1 MVKGTLI
8 MRYSK
13 YLEQA
18 STFKIQIQILSALE
32 KWLCCANN
40 AWKVLGFLESM
51 CVNWHIGFLHLNK

>member
-1 MVKGTLI
+1 

-18 STFKIQIQILSALE
+18 STFKIQIHILSALE
-32 KWLCCANN
+32 KWLCCANS
-40 AWKVLGFLESM
+40 AWKVLVFLESM